1 MNPSDTSLPESDPAS
16 PVTETASENAGDDLD
31 GPVPDGH
38 RDGLR
43 RLARRVEQA
52 VETIERLRAENER
65 LRRRVEE
72 LEAGPDVPDGETLL
86 TLEKDPEALRDKITH
101 FIDAIDAYLDR
112 PAAGPP
118 DEETADDPPDA

>member
-1 MNPSDTSLPESDPAS
+1 MNPSDASLPESDTAS
-16 PVTETASENAGDDLD
+16 SLPETASENAGEDLD
-31 GPVPDGH
+31 GTVPDEH

-72 LEAGPDVPDGETLL
+72 LEAGPDVPEGETLL
-86 TLEKDPEALRDKITH
+86 TLEEDPEALRDKITH

-112 PAAGPP
+112 PAAGLS
-118 DEETADDPPDA
+118 DDETAEDPPDA